1 MKTSKLSLIALCLS
15 ILALMLCF
23 YLLFSERRFDA
34 DWGQIITGILSFLVT
49 ILIAWQ
55 IWTVIDTKDIV
66 KELREENKNL
76 LFNIQNDAHNQAAA
90 VYSSLCLFC
99 LKDGTN
105 TFECFFYGLLA
116 TSRFIKAKNYD
127 GAIAKIKTLNESF
140 PVSRTIRNTQKV
152 QLLQLVA
159 QMEQI
164 PITHNLDGYAEL
176 KKNIESIPSN
186 DNA

>member
-66 KELREENKNL
+66 KELREENENL

-90 VYSSLCLFC
+90 VYSTMFNFYRI
-99 LKDGTN
+99 DGTKI
-105 TFECFFYGLLA
+105 FEFFSNGLFA
-116 TSRFIKAKNYD
+116 ANRFVKAGHYEGANAMIKVM
-127 GAIAKIKTLNESF
+127 NESF
-140 PVSRTIRNTQKV
+140 PITGSIRNLEKA
-152 QLLQLVA
+152 QLLRLVG
-159 QMEQI
+159 ELEI
-164 PITHNLDGYAEL
+164 NSDISKLEGYGEL
-176 KKNIESIPSN
+176 FKNVLSIPSN
-186 DNA
+186 DNT